1 MKILAV
7 LAILVGSVALA
18 APERPQEISA
28 KGLPRGCSVY
38 LWPGSQVSGGRCV
51 FSDSVMTGIQ
61 SVDPLVIRCSR
72 IEVRCTRPKSRPI
85 EKKG

>member
-7 LAILVGSVALA
+7 LTLFSSALA
-18 APERPQEISA
+18 FGAAERATEIRA

-38 LWPGSQVSGGRCV
+38 LWPGSSVSGGRCV

-61 SVDPLVIRCSR
+61 SVDPLTIRCSR
-72 IEVRCTRPKSRPI
+72 LEVRCNRTKARPT